1 MDKKPHFVRVLVLD
15 DPEASVFVQTGR
27 KGKAWR
33 EKNQARALPLLVA
46 GGPLGIWQDPVLL
59 MWRQ

>member
-33 EKNQARALPLLVA
+33 EKGQARAA
-46 GGPLGIWQDPVLL
+46 
-59 MWRQ
+59 R